1 VKHLSSTIKCLAIA
15 LAGWC
20 TSAEAATITRYQCKL
35 LDGLVRVLDQDIS
48 PRFPALVISCQPV
61 EMEPAEEEVVE
72 VESIGEFSASGDPS
86 DGTSRSVRFIAARRG
101 LARLGIPADLRP
113 IVASAASRHGVDP
126 RLVQAVIQVESA
138 FNAKA
143 RSPKGARGLMQL
155 MPATAARFGATAE
168 TDLFNPAVNVDL
180 GVRYLRVLSDQFA
193 DRLDLVLAAYNAG
206 EGAVMR
212 NGHEVPPFRETRDYV
227 RKVLDLYP
235 GGE

>member
-1 VKHLSSTIKCLAIA
+1 L
-15 LAGWC
+15 C

-48 PRFPALVISCQPV
+48 PRFSALVVSCRPV
-61 EMEPAEEEVVE
+61 EIEADEEGEVE
-72 VESIGEFSASGDPS
+72 VDAIDELSGDPS

-101 LARLGIPADLRP
+101 VARLGMPADLQT
-113 IVASAASRHGVDP
+113 IVASAANRHGVDA
-126 RLVQAVIQVESA
+126 RLVRAVIQVESA

-143 RSPKGARGLMQL
+143 RSAKGARGLMQL

-168 TDLFNPAVNVDL
+168 TDLFDPVVNVDL
-180 GVRYLRVLSDQFA
+180 GVRYLRVLTEQFP
-193 DRLDLVLAAYNAG
+193 DRLDLVIAAYNAG

-212 NGHEVPPFRETRDYV
+212 NGHAVPPFRETRAYV

>member
-1 VKHLSSTIKCLAIA
+1 MKHLSSTTKSLAIA
-15 LAGWC
+15 LACWG

-48 PRFPALVISCQPV
+48 PRFPALVISCQRV
-61 EMEPAEEEVVE
+61 EMEADEEGD
-72 VESIGEFSASGDPS
+72 VESIDESDDPS
-86 DGTSRSVRFIAARRG
+86 DGTSRSMRFIAARGG
-101 LARLGIPADLRP
+101 LARLVVPADLQA

-180 GVRYLRVLSDQFA
+180 GTRYLRVLSEQFD

-212 NGHEVPPFRETRDYV
+212 NGYVVPPYRETRDYV